1 VDLHNLLDQRY
12 AASVD
17 PIAAASSEG
26 SQVFH
31 PGDPRSFY
39 GGVSYVW

>member
-1 VDLHNLLDQRY
+1 MDLRNLLDLRY

-17 PIAAASSEG
+17 PISAASAEG
-26 SQVFH
+26 AQVFH

-39 GGVSYVW
+39 AGLSWVW